1 MMIRSR
7 VVTMMTVAVLGIAAA
22 PISWAQTGQPPA
34 AQPALSYSDDEL
46 KSFVVAALEVQRIN
60 SVYLPKL
67 QAAAT
72 PEEQQQVRAAA
83 SEEMVQAVEK
93 NGLSVDKYKEIL
105 DQAQTNPAV
114 AGRVKEHIKN
124 VK

>member
-7 VVTMMTVAVLGIAAA
+7 FVTMMTVAVLGIAATS
-22 PISWAQTGQPPA
+22 ISWAQTGQPPA
-34 AQPALSYSDDEL
+34 EQSALSYSDDEL

-60 SVYLPKL
+60 SNYLPKL

-114 AGRVKEHIKN
+114 ADRVKEHIKK